1 MTRKRW
7 EARTEITPELLA
19 FREKRKWQIN
29 LRRYVIEKSPCPQYA
44 PYFGLDIENIR
55 EWFACQFTAGI
66 SWENFGTGWQ
76 FEHVIPV
83 IYFDHTLE
91 DELKLCWNFI
101 NIRVATIHGGKN
113 QAPLEILGAKT
124 YFGDLYKETGFP
136 MAKLL
141 TEKLNR
147 IEQSQ
152 EQHPE
157 MQKQFLLKHKDY
169 LENIREYSVFEFELL
184 NHGRSIAE
192 IEKELSFLQKNMR
205 S

>member
-1 MTRKRW
+1 MARKRW
-7 EARTEITPELLA
+7 EARTQITPELLA

-55 EWFACQFTAGI
+55 EWFACQFTNGI
-66 SWENFGTGWQ
+66 GWENFGSSWQ

-91 DELKLCWNFI
+91 DELRLCWNFI
-101 NIRVATIHGGKN
+101 NIRVAAIQGGKN
-113 QAPLEILGAKT
+113 QASLEILGAKT
-124 YFGDLYKETGFP
+124 YFEELYTETGFP

-141 TEKLNR
+141 AGKLSQ
-147 IEQSQ
+147 IEQAQ
-152 EQHPE
+152 GQHPE
-157 MQKQFLLKHKDY
+157 MQKQFLLQHKDY
-169 LENIREYSVFEFELL
+169 LQNIRDYSVFEFELL